1 MVVQAVVVDGN
12 YVVVVQVVVVNA
24 DDNDVVNAAAAD
36 NVFPVSIVICGFIS
50 YNVGRLLLLLLL

>member
-24 DDNDVVNAAAAD
+24 DDNDVVNAAAVD
-36 NVFPVSIVICGFIS
+36 NVFPVSIVICG
-50 YNVGRLLLLLLL
+50 

>member
-36 NVFPVSIVICGFIS
+36 NVFPVSIVICG
-50 YNVGRLLLLLLL
+50 